1 MGRGCKPRLIVET
14 KEQKNKE
21 QSDFTVGKQKFKS
34 DLIPAALL
42 IARYFATEQDA
53 INAMGSAI
61 DVIEQQLEEFK
72 EENAGE
78 GGLLEEIM
86 DDQGKISKKVVT
98 ARLKE
103 IGKDPEFA
111 D

>member
-61 DVIEQQLEEFK
+61 DVIEQQLEEVK

-86 DDQGKISKKVVT
+86 EDKGKISKTMVT
-98 ARLKE
+98 AHRQE
-103 IGKDPEFA
+103 TGKHQQYA
-111 D
+111 A